1 MSPKEQSRWWWRGV
15 TIHALG
21 LSIFKR
27 CICFF
32 VFWGSFLFFERTFGC
47 HGAIPDPPQHCR
59 PAQQIRRQSHR
70 CLREGAISAVCN
82 SGAPGICLAAV
93 QAPPLQNARCRQHC
107 EYVSIDA
114 TEQRGGPT
122 VCYASCCNWPA
133 QSRWCHCRSSTQC
146 LGRC

>member
-1 MSPKEQSRWWWRGV
+1 MSLKEQSRWWVVGGHHPCPWHV
-15 TIHALG
+15 HIQEMG
-21 LSIFKR
+21 L
-27 CICFF
+27 F
-32 VFWGSFLFFERTFGC
+32 VFWRSLLFFERTFGC

-59 PAQQIRRQSHR
+59 PAQQICRQSHR

-82 SGAPGICLAAV
+82 SGAPGIRLAAV
-93 QAPPLQNARCRQHC
+93 QAPPLQNARRRQHC
-107 EYVSIDA
+107 EHVSIDA